1 MKKAIG
7 WIIVGVALMVT
18 PIVHH
23 FLKMSGDAAT
33 NFQQSEILIL
43 FGREI
48 SKTQYFGLLGTI
60 AVLGM
65 FILILGIKGTMN
77 PNNDSE

>member
-1 MKKAIG
+1 
-7 WIIVGVALMVT
+7 
-18 PIVHH
+18 
-23 FLKMSGDAAT
+23 
-33 NFQQSEILIL
+33 
-43 FGREI
+43 
-48 SKTQYFGLLGTI
+48 LGTI